1 MKSALFVDF
10 DNVYSGLRRLD
21 LAYAEAFAS
30 DPLRWMNWLTG
41 QLPLPAD
48 ADEGGKRRIL
58 VRRCYLNPV
67 MYQRFRFGFSR
78 AGFEIVD
85 CPPMT
90 TAGKTSTDIHMVLD
104 IVDVLLSPT
113 RYDEFIVFS
122 ADADFTPVLRKL
134 RRDDRR
140 TTMFAAGATSAS
152 YDASADLIINPE
164 AFISEALGF
173 TDEEPLAEKT
183 TDFDG
188 LLAQAEAVT
197 WSVVDKASEPVPL
210 PTLTRILAQQVPGLT
225 ASNWAGRG
233 TFSALLRD
241 LPLSPLRIDR
251 EANCLLDPRR
261 IGTER
266 ATADRLPERS
276 PSAQG
281 ERPASHGVER
291 VPNAPD
297 KAVAPTPHNPAT
309 QSAGALTAA
318 PPAGIFQLAPAP
330 SQAEFKQQVERVLSE
345 EVAASARP
353 IAVARLAHT
362 VRQRCPGIE
371 VDWAGCGTFKRLL
384 EAVHPQGVQI
394 SWAQLGGY
402 AFDPARHSLDFI
414 QDNTQARGPQGEQ
427 DARWP
432 KVAPMLQVASFPELD
447 SAQYRAVLQALA
459 QTLREGPFALAAA
472 TKRVRDLCV
481 DQHVA
486 VARADINTLLR
497 ALLFSGFDPA
507 QADSS
512 VDSLVVLACGVA
524 LAACRREGMAVDD
537 EDRALLLSW
546 MGAGD

>member
-41 QLPLPAD
+41 QLPLPLDTEPDGAPQ
-48 ADEGGKRRIL
+48 GKRRIL

-113 RYDEFIVFS
+113 RYDEFI
-122 ADADFTPVLRKL
+122 
-134 RRDDRR
+134 
-140 TTMFAAGATSAS
+140 
-152 YDASADLIINPE
+152 ASADLIINPE

-173 TDEEPLAEKT
+173 GDDEPPADNT
-183 TDFDG
+183 PDFDG

-210 PTLTRILAQQVPGLT
+210 PTLTRMLAQQVPGLT
-225 ASNWAGRG
+225 ESNWAGRG
-233 TFSALLRD
+233 TFSALLRE

-251 EANCLLDPRR
+251 ESNCLLDPRR
-261 IGTER
+261 IT
-266 ATADRLPERS
+266 
-276 PSAQG
+276 G
-281 ERPASHGVER
+281 ERV
-291 VPNAPD
+291 APD
-297 KAVAPTPHNPAT
+297 KPMDRPAT
-309 QSAGALTAA
+309 SNGERGAA
-318 PPAGIFQLAPAP
+318 PPHERPLVNAPERAP
-330 SQAEFKQQVERVLSE
+330 TQVSATEALKADTPSSPTPAEFKQQVERVLAE

-371 VDWAGCGTFKRLL
+371 TDWAGCGTFKRLL
-384 EAVHPQGVQI
+384 EAVHPQGVAI

-414 QDNTQARGPQGEQ
+414 QDNTQGRGEQVAQ

-432 KVAPMLQVASFPELD
+432 KVAPMLQVANFPELA
-447 SAQYRAVLQALA
+447 SAQYRTVLQALA

-481 DQHVA
+481 DQHVS
-486 VARADINTLLR
+486 VARADINALLR

-507 QADSS
+507 RAETSGDA
-512 VDSLVVLACGVA
+512 LVVLACDVA
-524 LAACRREGMAVDD
+524 LAACRREGMTVDN
-537 EDRALLLSW
+537 EDRALLLDW
-546 MGAGD
+546 MGATN

>member
-41 QLPLPAD
+41 QLPLPLDTEPDGAPQ
-48 ADEGGKRRIL
+48 GKRRIL

-164 AFISEALGF
+164 SFISEALGF
-173 TDEEPLAEKT
+173 GDDEPPTDT
-183 TDFDG
+183 TPDFDG

-210 PTLTRILAQQVPGLT
+210 PTLTRMLAQQVPGLT
-225 ASNWAGRG
+225 ESNWAGRG
-233 TFSALLRD
+233 TFSALLRE

-251 EANCLLDPRR
+251 ESNCLLDPRR
-261 IGTER
+261 IT
-266 ATADRLPERS
+266 
-276 PSAQG
+276 G
-281 ERPASHGVER
+281 ERV
-291 VPNAPD
+291 APD
-297 KAVAPTPHNPAT
+297 KPMDRPAT
-309 QSAGALTAA
+309 SNGERGAA
-318 PPAGIFQLAPAP
+318 PPHERPMVNVPERAPTQVSATEALKADTASP
-330 SQAEFKQQVERVLSE
+330 PTPAEFKQQVERVLAE

-371 VDWAGCGTFKRLL
+371 TDWAGCGTFKRLL
-384 EAVHPQGVQI
+384 EAVHPQGVAI

-414 QDNTQARGPQGEQ
+414 QDNTQGRGEQVAQ

-432 KVAPMLQVASFPELD
+432 KVAPMLQVANFPELA
-447 SAQYRAVLQALA
+447 SAQYRTVLQALA

-481 DQHVA
+481 DQHVS
-486 VARADINTLLR
+486 VARADINALLR

-507 QADSS
+507 RAETSGDA
-512 VDSLVVLACGVA
+512 LVVLACDVA
-524 LAACRREGMAVDD
+524 LAACRREGMTVDN
-537 EDRALLLSW
+537 EDRALLLDW
-546 MGAGD
+546 MGATN